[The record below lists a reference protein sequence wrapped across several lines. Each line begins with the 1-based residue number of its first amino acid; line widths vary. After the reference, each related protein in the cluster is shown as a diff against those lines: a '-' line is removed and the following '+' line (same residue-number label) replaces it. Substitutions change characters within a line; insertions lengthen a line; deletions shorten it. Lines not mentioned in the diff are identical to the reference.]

1 MWTKWSNVLIHCNLI
16 WKGKLSFKIANE
28 QKVSYQLPIIGTFK
42 MWIKVLKYVDSV
54 IFVFIKI
61 LILRTLKI
69 QQGQNYLKKLR
80 NIISKRQIWKEWCKD
95 YDYNSEIEPCKDKVA
110 NEAVS

>member
-1 MWTKWSNVLIHCNLI
+1 
-16 WKGKLSFKIANE
+16 
-28 QKVSYQLPIIGTFK
+28 

-69 QQGQNYLKKLR
+69 QQGQNDLKKLR
-80 NIISKRQIWKEWCKD
+80 NIISKKQM
-95 YDYNSEIEPCKDKVA
+95 
-110 NEAVS
+110 